1 MKRELRKKMEKEI
14 IDFQRRMWEDE
25 DDVYYRELDAERVK
39 HELSLAQYRS
49 QLWYDNSSRFNGEYD
64 NAISNIKWCGLCVL
78 FRNLARR
85 VLLVGAWITHVRS

>member
-1 MKRELRKKMEKEI
+1 LQVLEQMKRELRKKMEKEI

-49 QLWYDNSSRFNGEYD
+49 QL
-64 NAISNIKWCGLCVL
+64 
-78 FRNLARR
+78 
-85 VLLVGAWITHVRS
+85 